1 MKPRRFSLQAVLELR
16 DHAREAAEKAHAA
29 AIKDRDAAA
38 ARVAEAARRLDE
50 LTAMITGDRFPAY
63 VREQGWTALTAQ
75 RNLLHT
81 LQARLAEEEK
91 KVADRLN
98 TLIIADRDHRLVLK
112 IKDKWTSR
120 CNADALRHEE
130 KQLEDFV
137 TANRFLQSA
146 H

>member
-1 MKPRRFSLQAVLELR
+1 MKSPRFSLQAVLELR
-16 DHAREAAEKAHAA
+16 EHAREAAEKAHAA
-29 AIKDRDAAA
+29 AIKDRDVAA

-81 LQARLAEEEK
+81 LQARLAEEEQ
-91 KVADRLN
+91 KVAARLEA
-98 TLIIADRDHRLVLK
+98 LILADRDHRLVLK
-112 IKDKWTSR
+112 LKEKWTAQR
-120 CNADALRHEE
+120 NAEALRHEE
-130 KQLEDFV
+130 KQLEDFI
-137 TANRFLQSA
+137 TANRFLQTA